1 MMPKNKTARTI
12 GLVIVLL
19 ALGLGLGWQL
29 TTSSQSQVKFEGE
42 RAYQDV
48 LAQVDLGPRSPG
60 SPGHSAVIEYIEAEL
75 ISAGWIVERQPF
87 ERLGHAGT
95 NILAKSGSGRP
106 WIILG
111 AHFDTRQVADQDLEW
126 TNQTDAV
133 LGANDGASG
142 VAVLLELARV
152 LPVQNDCQVWLV
164 FFDLEDQG
172 DLDGWDWI
180 LGSRAFVDSLTEVP
194 DAAVIVDMIGDS
206 DLTIYQERNSDANL
220 TAQIWGAADQLGYG
234 SQIIAQPKFSMLD
247 DHTPFLERG
256 IPAVDMIDF
265 DYPYW
270 HTTADTADKVSA
282 QSLQI
287 VGETL
292 LTWLN
297 TME

>member
-1 MMPKNKTARTI
+1 MMPKNKTVRTI
-12 GLVIVLL
+12 GLVVVLL

-29 TTSSQSQVKFEGE
+29 TRSTQPQVKFEGE
-42 RAYQDV
+42 RAYQDI

-60 SPGHSAVIEYIEAEL
+60 SPGHSAVMEYIEAEL
-75 ISAGWIVERQPF
+75 ISAGWTVERQPF

-95 NILAKSGSGRP
+95 NILAKRGTGRP

-111 AHFDTRQVADQDLEW
+111 AHFDTRQVADQDLES
-126 TNQTDAV
+126 TNQTDPV
-133 LGANDGASG
+133 MGANDGASG
-142 VAVLLELARV
+142 VAVLLELSRA
-152 LPVQNDCQVWLV
+152 LPVKNDRQIWLV

-172 DLDGWDWI
+172 DIDGWDWI

-194 DAAVIVDMIGDS
+194 NAAVIVDMIGDS
-206 DLTIYQERNSDANL
+206 DLTIYQERNSDVDL

-234 SQIIAQPKFSMLD
+234 KKIIAQPKFSMLD

-292 LTWLN
+292 LTWLK
-297 TME
+297 TYD